1 MTYVSA
7 YMGSSSVK
15 APAVTIMDK
24 LPSSD
29 IFLNVI
35 ESPHPSVP
43 LGLRE
48 A

>member
-7 YMGSSSVK
+7 YMGYSLVK
-15 APAVTIMDK
+15 APAVTTMDR
-24 LPSSD
+24 LQSSD
-29 IFLNVI
+29 IFFNVI